1 MVLLKRKIK
10 SISAAFMAV
19 LLVSSST
26 LQAHALR
33 RNTYKSMN
41 IDIPSVIVIDEVSGD
56 ILYGQKENV
65 QRPIASVT
73 KCMTL
78 LLSLEAIEDG
88 KVSLD
93 QVVTLKETPDTW
105 GTSFYLEKGDK
116 YTIDDLIHMAMLVS
130 ANDACLVLAETISGS
145 IDKFVDEMNIRANQL
160 GLTNTK
166 FYNPNGLPLDNGNP
180 GNLSSAKD
188 IAYLVKYIMNN
199 YGDYV
204 SNVVSS
210 KKLMLEGMDEPR
222 YNGNKL
228 LFRNDKHKGFTVDGF
243 KTGYTTEAGH
253 CLAATSSHDNKT
265 SNDKSDDYRTISV
278 SLGGKGYEQRFE
290 EHTRMLQGISDN
302 YSNVKLASKDNIID
316 TITVDDKFEV
326 KLKPQSDLYALV
338 YNGGIENFSK
348 KIDISKDIQLPIKQ
362 GTVLGTLTFENKSNK
377 NMKYSVNLISSENIT
392 KGNIF
397 SKILNK

>member
-1 MVLLKRKIK
+1 MVLFKRKIK
-10 SISAAFMAV
+10 NISIAFMAI

-33 RNTYKSMN
+33 RNDFKSMN
-41 IDIPSVIVIDEVSGD
+41 IDIPSVIVIDEKSGD
-56 ILYGQKENV
+56 ILYGQRENV

-78 LLSLEAIEDG
+78 LLTLEAIENG
-88 KVSLD
+88 KVSLN

-130 ANDACLVLAETISGS
+130 ANDACLVLAETVGGS
-145 IDKFVDEMNIRANQL
+145 VDKFVDEMNTRASQL
-160 GLTNTK
+160 GLTHTK
-166 FYNPNGLPLDNGNP
+166 FYNPNGLPLDDGNP

-204 SNVVSS
+204 SKVVSS
-210 KKLMLEGMDEPR
+210 KKLLLKGMDEPR

-228 LFRNDKHKGFTVDGF
+228 LFRNDKHKDFIVDGF

-265 SNDKSDDYRTISV
+265 PNDKSDDYRTISV

-290 EHTRMLQGISDN
+290 EHTKMLQGISDS
-302 YSNVKLASKDNIID
+302 YTNVKLASKDSVVD
-316 TITVDDKFEV
+316 TITVDDKFKV

-338 YNGGIENFSK
+338 FNGGIEKFSK
-348 KIDISKDIQLPIKQ
+348 KINISKDIQLPIKK
-362 GTVLGTLTFENKSNK
+362 GSVLGTLTFENKTNK
-377 NMKYSVNLISSENIT
+377 NIKYSVNLISSENID
-392 KGNIF
+392 KGGILN
-397 SKILNK
+397 KILNK